1 MRRRG
6 GLAWL
11 ALIGCCTLTFAG
23 GDVPLG
29 PTVPGAPS
37 LSEDEGR
44 ILVKFRDRDRVRL
57 RPGGW
62 VSLAGSDLAALQAV
76 LADFGSPDPVRL
88 VTLSEQA
95 VDAVRAAAESRSG
108 RNLPD
113 MNAYYEIV
121 VSPDRVDA
129 ALAGLIELAVV
140 QTAYRAPAAVPPP
153 ADIPP
158 PTPDFEPLQ
167 GYLDAAPNGI
177 GARNAWNL
185 PGGRGQGVV
194 IIDIEYDWNDAHE
207 DLDSALGQELCYV
220 PNGNFTDHG
229 TAVLGE
235 LGGGDNGYGVT
246 GAVPDATLGM
256 VTQDPVGMSN
266 SVSRAITCATPLM
279 GPGDVMLL
287 ETQSNGPL
295 GLLPSEWNQDVF
307 DAVSIATAAG
317 ITVVAA
323 AGNGNVDLDDPAHG
337 GLFNRA
343 VRDSGAII
351 VGAGAPPG
359 AGQPDRSRLSFSTY
373 GSRVDVQGWGS
384 SVTTSGYGGL
394 FNGGGD
400 PDQYYTSGFSGTSS
414 ASPIVASAA
423 AALQGI
429 RMASGAPPL
438 EPALVRQILSD
449 TGTPQQSGPFPG
461 NIGPRPNLDAAA
473 GALSDLILTGV
484 VVEDTPPL
492 ADGDGFLEPGETA
505 TLRATV
511 RNIGAQAATFVTG
524 LLDSD
529 EPEVRVTTPQAQWP
543 DLAPAASA
551 ESLPPHHRVTLQPG
565 GECGATIP
573 FAVQL
578 ASTPYEGLG
587 GFGIEVGNRDAAFPA
602 TAVPVTIPKR
612 DAAGVIATLD
622 VADDESLTAVRVFV
636 DISHGDIGELLVAF
650 QSPSNT
656 SIVLHNNSGA
666 GTADLVT
673 TYGVDTV
680 PDGPGSLGD
689 FVGESSTGT
698 WRLILIDDT
707 PGPVDAGTLNAWA
720 VELTSTGAFDCDP
733 LSCVEAVPGDLGDS
747 LRVDPAGADDVELS
761 WQPLAGVPQYRVWRS
776 SSPAMNPGLALGQ
789 TSSPSFVEIGGR
801 SGAAPGS
808 ATFYQVRAVNVCEW
822 EGP

>member
-1 MRRRG
+1 MRHRG
-6 GLAWL
+6 GLVCL
-11 ALIGCCTLTFAG
+11 ALMGLCTLTLAG
-23 GDVPLG
+23 GEDPAG
-29 PTVPGAPS
+29 HAAPGAGPAG
-37 LSEDEGR
+37 EDGR

-57 RPGGW
+57 RPGGL
-62 VSLAGSDLAALQAV
+62 VSLVGSDLATLHAV
-76 LADFGSPDPVRL
+76 LADLGGPDPARL
-88 VTLSEQA
+88 VTLPEHT

-108 RNLPD
+108 KTLPD

-129 ALAGLIELAVV
+129 ALSDLNALGVV
-140 QTAYRAPAAVPPP
+140 QTAYRAPMPVPPP

-158 PTPDFEPLQ
+158 TTPDFEPQQ
-167 GYLDAAPNGI
+167 GYLDAAPGGI
-177 GARNAWNL
+177 GARDAWNV
-185 PGGRGQGVV
+185 PGGRGQGVLV
-194 IIDIEYDWNDAHE
+194 IDIEYDWNDAHE
-207 DLDSALGQELCYV
+207 DLESALGQELCYV

-246 GAVPDATLGM
+246 GAVHGATLGM

-295 GLLPSEWNQDVF
+295 GLLPSEWDQDVF

-359 AGQPDRSRLSFSTY
+359 SGQPDRSRLSFSTY

-384 SVTTSGYGGL
+384 SVTTAGYGGL

-400 PDQYYTSGFSGTSS
+400 LNQLYTSTFGGTSS

-438 EPALVRQILSD
+438 EPTLVRQILTD

-461 NIGPRPNLDAAA
+461 NIGPRPDLGAAVE
-473 GALSDLILTGV
+473 ALSDLILTGV
-484 VVEDTPPL
+484 AVEDTPPL
-492 ADGDGFLEPGETA
+492 GDGDGFVEPGETA

-511 RNIGAQAATFVTG
+511 GNIGAQTATLVTG
-524 LLDSD
+524 LMDSD
-529 EPEVRVTTPQAQWP
+529 DPDVRVTTALADWP
-543 DLAPAASA
+543 DLAPSASA

-565 GECGATIP
+565 GGCGATIP
-573 FAVQL
+573 FSVRL
-578 ASTPYEGLG
+578 ASTPYEDIG
-587 GFGIEVGNRDAAFPA
+587 GFGIEIGNRDAAFPA
-602 TAVPVTIPKR
+602 TDVPVTIPKR

-622 VADDESLTAVRVFV
+622 ITDDETITAVRVFV

-650 QSPSNT
+650 QSPANT
-656 SIVLHNNSGA
+656 SIVLHNHSGA

-689 FVGESSTGT
+689 FIGESSAGA

-707 PGPVDAGTLNAWA
+707 SGPVDAGTLNAWS

-733 LSCVEAVPGDLGDS
+733 LSCAEAVPGDLGDS
-747 LRVDPAGADDVELS
+747 VRVDPSGADDVELS
-761 WQPLAGVPQYRVWRS
+761 WQPLAGVPQYRIWTS
-776 SSPAMNPGLALGQ
+776 SSPDMNPDLALGQ
-789 TSSPSFVEIGGR
+789 TAGTSFVEIGGR

-808 ATFYQVRAVNVCEW
+808 VTFYQVRAVNVCEW

>member
-1 MRRRG
+1 MTLRRS
-6 GLAWL
+6 LVWL
-11 ALIGCCTLTFAG
+11 SLIGFWTLSLAG
-23 GDVPLG
+23 GDERSG
-29 PTVPGAPS
+29 PSESGAG
-37 LSEDEGR
+37 LANNNGR

-57 RPGGW
+57 RTGGL
-62 VSLAGSDLAALQAV
+62 VSLSGTDLGGLHAV
-76 LADFGSPDPVRL
+76 LADLGDPDPVRL

-95 VDAVRAAAESRSG
+95 VDAVRAVAESRSG
-108 RNLPD
+108 KTLPD

-121 VSPDRVDA
+121 VSPDRVDG
-129 ALAGLIELAVV
+129 ALSGLNALAVV
-140 QTAYRAPAAVPPP
+140 QTAYRAPVPVPPP

-158 PTPDFEPLQ
+158 TTPNFEPQQ
-167 GYLDAAPNGI
+167 GYLDAAPTGI
-177 GARNAWNL
+177 GARDAWNL
-185 PGGRGQGVV
+185 PGGRGQGVLV
-194 IIDIEYDWNDAHE
+194 IDIEYDWNTAHE
-207 DLDSALGQELCYV
+207 DLESALGQELCYV
-220 PNGNFTDHG
+220 PAGNFTDHG

-235 LGGGDNGYGVT
+235 MGGGDNGYGVT
-246 GAVPDATLGM
+246 GAVHGATFGM

-351 VGAGAPPG
+351 VGAGAPPDT
-359 AGQPDRSRLSFSTY
+359 GQPDRSRLSFSTY

-394 FNGGGD
+394 FTGGGD
-400 PDQYYTSGFSGTSS
+400 PNQYYTSGFNGTSS

-438 EPALVRQILSD
+438 DPTVVRQVLTD

-461 NIGPRPNLDAAA
+461 NIGPRPDLDAAVA
-473 GALSDLILTGV
+473 ALSDLILTGV
-484 VVEDTPPL
+484 TVDDPL
-492 ADGDGFLEPGETA
+492 PLGDADGFLEPGETA

-511 RNIGAQAATFVTG
+511 QNIGAQAATFVTG
-524 LLDSD
+524 LMDSD
-529 EPEVRVTTPQAQWP
+529 DPGVRVTTAQANWQ

-565 GECGATIP
+565 GQCGATIP
-573 FAVQL
+573 FSVQL
-578 ASTPYEGLG
+578 VSTPYEDLG
-587 GFGIEVGNRDAAFPA
+587 GFGIEIGNRDAAFPA
-602 TAVPVTIPKR
+602 TNVPVTIPKR
-612 DAAGVIATLD
+612 DAAGVTATLD
-622 VADDESLTAVRVFV
+622 IADDETITAVRVFV
-636 DISHGDIGELLVAF
+636 NISHGDIGQLLVAL
-650 QSPSNT
+650 QSPSNN
-656 SIVLHNNSGA
+656 SIVLHNNTGS
-666 GTADLVT
+666 GTANLVT

-680 PDGPGSLGD
+680 PDGPGSLSD
-689 FVGESSTGT
+689 FIGESSAGT
-698 WRLILIDDT
+698 WRLFLIDDT

-720 VELTSTGAFDCDP
+720 VELTSSGAFDCDP
-733 LSCVEAVPGDLGDS
+733 LSCAEPVPGDLGDS
-747 LRVDPAGADDVELS
+747 LRVDPSGVDDVALS
-761 WQPLAGVPQYRVWRS
+761 WQPLAGAAQYRVWRS
-776 SSPAMNPGLALGQ
+776 SAPAMSPDLALGQ
-789 TSSPSFVEIGGR
+789 TSSTSFVEVGGQ
-801 SGAAPGS
+801 SGLAPGS
-808 ATFYQVRAVNVCEW
+808 ISFYQVRAVNVCEW